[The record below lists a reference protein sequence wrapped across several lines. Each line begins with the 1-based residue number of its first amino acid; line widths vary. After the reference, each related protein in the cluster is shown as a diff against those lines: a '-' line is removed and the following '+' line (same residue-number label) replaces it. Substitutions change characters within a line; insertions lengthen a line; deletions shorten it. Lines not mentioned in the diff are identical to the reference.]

1 LPKDTRIHIGLNDEI
16 KAGSLLGYFA

>member
-1 LPKDTRIHIGLNDEI
+1 TRIHIGLNDEI